1 MPAARSEPTEHHRC
15 ETVTDTRHP
24 NPDAIASGDAE
35 PQNSPADSTGRISV
49 RGLRTWLL
57 AGAVACLL
65 IGGAGLATAQSG
77 EIDALGSPEL
87 NAYAPNNELTPGSEE
102 SLTVQ
107 IGNEGDFQ
115 RGSASDR
122 QYVTTARD
130 VAVALDASGTPITVE
145 TGKQSIGELPESRTG
160 TPAFNLTVPDSASP
174 GKYTLT
180 VNLDYSYTSKA
191 RSAPSLRAQSSE
203 SSRSVERTIS
213 VRVTDDA
220 RFEVTELD
228 GSLRVGE
235 EGEITGQLK
244 NVGRQDATNAEVS
257 FAPNSETVV
266 ALESNVAVGDIPA
279 GESTEFSIPVE
290 VTSDAEAVPK
300 RFDLPVSFR
309 DENGIRQSDNDPE
322 FLVDVAT
329 QRDAF
334 LIEPVDSS
342 IEAGGSRALDIEVTN
357 NLDEPVSDIEGKL
370 FADDPL
376 DSSNDETFTESLDP
390 GETTTVTVDLS
401 AASGATSKN
410 YPASMDFRYTD
421 ADGDSK
427 LTDSY
432 RLAINVTEP
441 ADDGGGVPVVP
452 LLIVLLVVAGV
463 GAFLWRRNDGDLN
476 DLGGLRDE

>member
-1 MPAARSEPTEHHRC
+1 MRLS
-15 ETVTDTRHP
+15 
-24 NPDAIASGDAE
+24 
-35 PQNSPADSTGRISV
+35 RIFLFICAFLIVLSSSV
-49 RGLRTWLL
+49 G
-57 AGAVACLL
+57 V
-65 IGGAGLATAQSG
+65 TAQSG

-87 NAYAPNNELTPGSEE
+87 NAYAPNNDLTPGSEE
-102 SLTVQ
+102 TLTVQ

-130 VAVALDASGTPITVE
+130 VAVSLNAGGTPIGVE
-145 TGKQSIGELPESRTG
+145 TGEQSIGELPESQTG
-160 TPAFNLTVPDSASP
+160 TPEFDLTVPDSASP
-174 GKYTLT
+174 GTYTLT

-191 RSAPSLRAQSSE
+191 RDAPSLRAQTSE
-203 SSRSVERTIS
+203 NSRSVERTI
-213 VRVTDDA
+213 RVTITDDA

-228 GSLRVGE
+228 SNLRVGE
-235 EGEITGQLK
+235 EGEITGQLE
-244 NVGRQDATNAEVS
+244 NVGRDDAANAEVS
-257 FAPNSETVV
+257 FAPESETVV
-266 ALESNVAVGDIPA
+266 ALESNVAVGDIAA
-279 GESTEFSIPVE
+279 GESTQFSIPVE

-300 RFDLPVSFR
+300 RFDLPVTFR
-309 DENGIRQSDNDPE
+309 DENGIRQSDDDPE
-322 FLVDVAT
+322 FRVDVAN

-357 NLDEPVSDIEGKL
+357 NLGEPVSDIEGKL

-376 DSSNDETFTESLDP
+376 DSSNDETFTTELDP

-401 AASGATSKN
+401 AASGATLKN

-432 RLAINVTEP
+432 RLAVSVTEP
-441 ADDGGGVPVVP
+441 ADDGGGSPIVP
-452 LLIVLLVVAGV
+452 LLLGLLVVAGI
-463 GAFLWRRNDGDLN
+463 GAFLWRRSGGELN